1 MVQSTNGYRDNTV
14 LFVTVDHGR
23 GEEPVETW
31 MHHASGFS
39 NSGQHNNGVEGSEA
53 VWMAA
58 IGPGIA
64 TAGLIETGGNCLTS
78 NRIAATLLEV
88 LGEDYQRINST
99 MGAPLREFLK

>member
-1 MVQSTNGYRDNTV
+1 
-14 LFVTVDHGR
+14 
-23 GEEPVETW
+23 

-39 NSGQHNNGVEGSEA
+39 NNGQHKNRVEGSEA

-64 TAGLIETGGNCLTS
+64 TTGLVETGDNCLSS

-88 LGEDYQRINST
+88 LGEDYQGSNSA
-99 MGAPLREFLK
+99 MGAPLQEFLK